1 MRKNVKSFQKCGHSS
16 FERLVGVRVGVPA
29 CINTL
34 ALLLCLHG
42 STNLHCVYVSRVC
55 MLNLNLSSFYIPEIS
70 TFIRTDMTSSARLSI
85 LIKVIYTLCGRKRF
99 LLPATYFSTNL
110 LYPFSLRVTGK

>member
-34 ALLLCLHG
+34 AAASMFLESALEWAWQHR
-42 STNLHCVYVSRVC
+42 STILSMSLEFVY
-55 MLNLNLSSFYIPEIS
+55 
-70 TFIRTDMTSSARLSI
+70 
-85 LIKVIYTLCGRKRF
+85 
-99 LLPATYFSTNL
+99 
-110 LYPFSLRVTGK
+110 